1 MEDKNYLES
10 LLSKSAPDVRQME
23 RYAEENG
30 VPIMEPLGIQFLMQM
45 VRIKQPKRILEVG
58 TAIGYSALRMLEACP
73 GCRIVSIERDEV
85 RYKEALENIKKF
97 GAEEKVH
104 IIFGDALEVKHQA
117 ENEGPFDLLF
127 IDAAKGK
134 YEEFFQ
140 LYSPLVTENGLII
153 SDNVLFKG
161 YVAAPEQASARMA
174 KIAGKIRDF
183 NQKLMDHPNFST
195 TIVPIGDGVALTV
208 RNSSST

>member
-10 LLSKSAPDVRQME
+10 LVSKSAPDVHQME
-23 RYAEENG
+23 KYAEENG
-30 VPIMEPLGIQFLMQM
+30 VPIMEPLGIHFLMQM

-58 TAIGYSALRMLEACP
+58 TAIGYSALRMLEAYPDCH
-73 GCRIVSIERDEV
+73 IVSIERDEV
-85 RYKEALENIKKF
+85 RYKEALENVKKF
-97 GAEEKVH
+97 GDEGKIQ
-104 IIFGDALEVKHQA
+104 IILGDALEVQQQVKK
-117 ENEGPFDLLF
+117 EGPYDLLF

-134 YEEFFQ
+134 YEEFFK

-161 YVAAPEQASARMA
+161 YVAAPDQASARMA
-174 KIAGKIRDF
+174 KLAGKIRNF
-183 NQKLMDHPNFST
+183 NQKLMEHPDFST